1 MGFNTIIKIEITRLL
16 LTMAAIGQVRQDSND
31 VFAGRS
37 LTSVAHDQHFH
48 DTIVDV
54 LGPSLNDVDI
64 FATNGLLN
72 FNSRFLVGFL
82 MSRTFAQSHIQ
93 MPTIVNL
100 VNTYGTNQEKSY
112 LATGR

>member
-1 MGFNTIIKIEITRLL
+1 
-16 LTMAAIGQVRQDSND
+16 MAAIGQVRQDSND

-72 FNSRFLVGFL
+72 FNSCFLVGFL

-100 VNTYGTNQEKSY
+100 VNMYMLNKIKKS
-112 LATGR
+112 LTLPLIWPILDGNCPQI